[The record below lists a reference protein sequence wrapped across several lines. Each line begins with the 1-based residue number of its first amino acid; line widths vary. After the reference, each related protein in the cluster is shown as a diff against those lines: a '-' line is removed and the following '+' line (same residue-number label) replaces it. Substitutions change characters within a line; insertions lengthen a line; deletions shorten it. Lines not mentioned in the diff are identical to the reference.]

1 MDVSIDKGFDI
12 PVIFQAVL
20 KAILM
25 HIYMHEWLITT
36 LYMSK
41 FGTIKYTVYMS
52 AFYFSGIGNN
62 K

>member
-20 KAILM
+20 NAILM
-25 HIYMHEWLITT
+25 HIYMHEWLITL

-41 FGTIKYTVYMS
+41 FGTIKYIYVC
-52 AFYFSGIGNN
+52 FSFFWHRE
-62 K
+62 

>member
-41 FGTIKYTVYMS
+41 FGTIKYIYMS
-52 AFYFSGIGNN
+52 AFHFSGIGNN